1 MYLLALDS
9 DSRTMKMQLTV
20 GRALILTTV
29 FSVGL
34 ALVSCADAE
43 STLESAPT
51 LVSTPTSLAEPS
63 PTHTATPTATVSS
76 SASISANTPT
86 PASLPE
92 NEYQVEI
99 VEVIDGDT
107 IDVDVLDV
115 AIEGLKKQRIRL
127 EGLDAPETRTTD
139 LFEKACGLYSKER
152 VSEFLVIHS
161 PFVMITEFE
170 DGAFGR
176 ILGDLKSESGV
187 FLSRF
192 MLDERLAVQYDATS
206 PRDFEDHRANCQ
218 HHLDSG
224 NISFSE
230 SVEAFKTGD
239 EPATAPDTVAE
250 PPAPTLVSTPASLAE
265 PSPTHT
271 ATPTYT
277 FSSSD
282 SISAR
287 TPTPASLPENEYRV
301 EIVEV
306 IDGDTIDVDVLD
318 VAIEGLK
325 EQRIRLEGLDAP
337 ETRTTDLFEKACG
350 LYSKERV
357 SEFLVIHSPFVMIT
371 EFEDG
376 AFGRILGDLKSES
389 GVFLSRFMLDERLAV
404 QYDATSPRDFEDHRA
419 NCQHHLDS
427 GDISF
432 SESLEAVKLDDEPA
446 TAPDTVAEPPATAI
460 PADEMTEPVQTYGS
474 CEEAEAAGV
483 ERVRGSNGDGLGF
496 RGEIIRKGPRDGDDD
511 GVVCEV
517 SPGTYIEPA
526 ATAIPADEMT
536 EPVQTYGSC
545 EEAEAAGVERVRG
558 SKGDGLGF
566 PEEIIRKSG
575 RGVPRDGDD
584 DGVVCEK

>member
-1 MYLLALDS
+1 
-9 DSRTMKMQLTV
+9 MQLTV

-43 STLESAPT
+43 PTLESVPTLVSTPTSPAEPSPTHTATPTATVSSSDSISANTPTPASLSENEYRVEIVEVIDGDTIDVDVLDVAIEGLREQRIRLEGLDAPETRTTDLFEKTCGLYSKERVSEFLVVHSPFVMITEFEDGAFGRILGDLKSESGAFLSRFMLDERLAVQYDATSPRDFEDHRANCQHHLDSGNIPFSESLEAVKLGDETKITPDTVAEPPIPT

-76 SASISANTPT
+76 SDSISANTPT
-86 PASLPE
+86 PASLSE
-92 NEYQVEI
+92 NEYRVEI

-115 AIEGLKKQRIRL
+115 AIEGLREQRIRL

-139 LFEKACGLYSKER
+139 LFEKTCGLYSKER
-152 VSEFLVIHS
+152 VSEFLVVHS

-176 ILGDLKSESGV
+176 ILGDLKSESGA

-224 NISFSE
+224 NISLSE
-230 SVEAFKTGD
+230 SVEAVKPGD
-239 EPATAPDTVAE
+239 EPATTPDTVAE
-250 PPAPTLVSTPASLAE
+250 PPATAGSAAE
-265 PSPTHT
+265 MTEPVQ
-271 ATPTYT
+271 TYGSCEEAEAAGVERVRGSNGDGLG
-277 FSSSD
+277 F
-282 SISAR
+282 
-287 TPTPASLPENEYRV
+287 PE
-301 EIVEV
+301 EIIRKSGRGVPR
-306 IDGDTIDVDVLD
+306 DGDDDGVVCEVSPGTS
-318 VAIEGLK
+318 IE
-325 EQRIRLEGLDAP
+325 P
-337 ETRTTDLFEKACG
+337 
-350 LYSKERV
+350 V
-357 SEFLVIHSPFVMIT
+357 
-371 EFEDG
+371 
-376 AFGRILGDLKSES
+376 
-389 GVFLSRFMLDERLAV
+389 
-404 QYDATSPRDFEDHRA
+404 
-419 NCQHHLDS
+419 
-427 GDISF
+427 
-432 SESLEAVKLDDEPA
+432 
-446 TAPDTVAEPPATAI
+446 ATAI

-496 RGEIIRKGPRDGDDD
+496 
-511 GVVCEV
+511 
-517 SPGTYIEPA
+517 
-526 ATAIPADEMT
+526 
-536 EPVQTYGSC
+536 
-545 EEAEAAGVERVRG
+545 
-558 SKGDGLGF
+558 